1 MDNDISI
8 YLDKNSSKPLYI
20 QLYEGFRK
28 SIEAGKLVENEKL
41 PSIRNM
47 ADTLGVNN
55 ITVVNAYKL
64 LESKGFAYS
73 KKGSGT
79 YVKKVAEET
88 NFEYLEDESMDLMT
102 SGILTLSENS
112 INFASV
118 SPTPDLFPVEEF
130 KQVLIEILERDKG
143 KAFVY
148 PEINGYGPLRSSISK
163 FLEENYS
170 IIIDPEEIQ
179 ITSGG
184 QQGIDIIAKTLIEPG
199 DYVFLENP
207 TYSGA
212 VAAFQSRGAKIIG
225 IPILEDGIN
234 IETLKKNIKQYPPK
248 FLYTMPNYQSPTS
261 YSYSNEKKKELIKLA
276 NENNFFIIE
285 DDFLSDL
292 TYDGENRFPL
302 KAIDEFDKVIYIKS
316 FSKILM
322 PGLRIGILTAPR
334 KLFKSIIKAK
344 HTTDISS
351 SGFIQRAFDL
361 YLRKGFW
368 KEHICNI
375 KKDYKEK
382 YELMIREANSLKK
395 YGISFKK
402 PGGGLSLWLKLPKEL
417 NAYDLYSE
425 CMKKDI
431 LIVPGKI
438 FFINEENKDTNWIR
452 LSFAS
457 LDKNQIKKGFYIIN
471 KCIESI
477 KYNKEDRTRYVPL
490 I

>member
-1 MDNDISI
+1 M
-8 YLDKNSSKPLYI
+8 
-20 QLYEGFRK
+20 
-28 SIEAGKLVENEKL
+28 
-41 PSIRNM
+41 
-47 ADTLGVNN
+47 
-55 ITVVNAYKL
+55 
-64 LESKGFAYS
+64 
-73 KKGSGT
+73 
-79 YVKKVAEET
+79 
-88 NFEYLEDESMDLMT
+88 
-102 SGILTLSENS
+102 
-112 INFASV
+112 
-118 SPTPDLFPVEEF
+118 
-130 KQVLIEILERDKG
+130 
-143 KAFVY
+143 
-148 PEINGYGPLRSSISK
+148 
-163 FLEENYS
+163 
-170 IIIDPEEIQ
+170 
-179 ITSGG
+179 
-184 QQGIDIIAKTLIEPG
+184 IEPG

-225 IPILEDGIN
+225 IPILEDGIK

-248 FLYTMPNYQSPTS
+248 FLYIMPNYQSPTS

-334 KLFKSIIKAK
+334 KLFRSIIKAK
-344 HTTDISS
+344 HITDISS

-368 KEHICNI
+368 KEHIYNI

-382 YELMIREANSLKK
+382 YELMLREANSLKK

-417 NAYDLYSE
+417 NAYDLYNE

-438 FFINEENKDTNWIR
+438 FFINEENKDINWIR

>member
-130 KQVLIEILERDKG
+130 KQVLIEVLERDKG

-170 IIIDPEEIQ
+170 IIIDP
-179 ITSGG
+179 
-184 QQGIDIIAKTLIEPG
+184 
-199 DYVFLENP
+199 
-207 TYSGA
+207 
-212 VAAFQSRGAKIIG
+212 
-225 IPILEDGIN
+225 
-234 IETLKKNIKQYPPK
+234 
-248 FLYTMPNYQSPTS
+248 
-261 YSYSNEKKKELIKLA
+261 
-276 NENNFFIIE
+276 
-285 DDFLSDL
+285 
-292 TYDGENRFPL
+292 
-302 KAIDEFDKVIYIKS
+302 
-316 FSKILM
+316 
-322 PGLRIGILTAPR
+322 
-334 KLFKSIIKAK
+334 
-344 HTTDISS
+344 
-351 SGFIQRAFDL
+351 
-361 YLRKGFW
+361 
-368 KEHICNI
+368 
-375 KKDYKEK
+375 
-382 YELMIREANSLKK
+382 
-395 YGISFKK
+395 
-402 PGGGLSLWLKLPKEL
+402 
-417 NAYDLYSE
+417 
-425 CMKKDI
+425 
-431 LIVPGKI
+431 
-438 FFINEENKDTNWIR
+438 
-452 LSFAS
+452 
-457 LDKNQIKKGFYIIN
+457 
-471 KCIESI
+471 
-477 KYNKEDRTRYVPL
+477 
-490 I
+490 